1 MCVCAHPQYFWEMN
15 ARLSYPSLP
24 LPNFSNSSSD
34 NSFSPLVVLAAFRQ
48 TSTYTLYFDSSC
60 PLTILLLFSKIPQL
74 LGLLVLTIT
83 LFSCSILLFCT
94 VQHLGIMKGD
104 QIFTSYW
111 FTNLEI
117 IYLLYILLLSV
128 LLQLCILLASA
139 LINPSIMFWWCLC
152 YIWFLLCYPILTF

>member
-1 MCVCAHPQYFWEMN
+1 MPDWVILHCLYLISQTLQVTT
-15 ARLSYPSLP
+15 LSVP
-24 LPNFSNSSSD
+24 LS
-34 NSFSPLVVLAAFRQ
+34 VVLAAFRQ